1 MLYNCTKTGHKIT
14 PIVLL
19 PSLILGLAVYSTCP
33 RAADLPDFTQLVE
46 SNAKAVVHINTT
58 FKEDRPAVGEL
69 PFRLPD
75 IPEHSPFYEFFR
87 RYFEEMPPDEQ
98 HFNERASLGSG
109 FIMASDGYI
118 ITNNHVVEN
127 SNKIVVRLN
136 DRREFDAEIVG
147 TDAHSDI
154 AVLKI
159 NEEDL
164 PVLRL
169 GDSEKIK
176 VGEWVLAIGSP
187 FNLDYSVTKGIV
199 SAIGRPLPSE
209 SYVPFIQTDVPINP
223 GNSGGPL
230 MNMEGEVV
238 GVNSQIYSRTGGYMG
253 LSFAV
258 PSNLV
263 ATVYRQIREQGHVS
277 RGWLGVLIQ
286 DVTRELAES
295 FSMEKSYGAV
305 VAKVLKGSPANQA
318 GIEVGDV
325 IVSFAGAEVSS
336 SLHLPAM
343 VGNAKVGDTLAV
355 EVIRRGQNK
364 VLQVTIAE
372 LPDEEKIATAETTP
386 EPVQGASS
394 DNRLNVSV
402 RDLMDTERDELE
414 LPEGGVIV
422 AGVEDGQASQ
432 AGVRDGDVILIL
444 NNIKVINSI
453 HFIELVAGL
462 PSGKS
467 IPLLVQR
474 RGTPTFL
481 AIKVLE

>member
-1 MLYNCTKTGHKIT
+1 MNLGHKMPIT
-14 PIVLL
+14 LL
-19 PSLILGLAVYSTCP
+19 SSLFLGLAVHTTRP
-33 RAADLPDFTQLVE
+33 KAEDFPDFTQLAE
-46 SNAKAVVHINTT
+46 TNARAVVHINTT
-58 FKEDRPAVGEL
+58 FKADRPAAGEM

-75 IPEHSPFYEFFR
+75 IPEDSPFHEFFR
-87 RYFEEMPPDEQ
+87 RYFEEMPDDEQ

-127 SNKIVVRLN
+127 SDKIVVRLN

-147 TDAHSDI
+147 IDARSDI

-159 NEEDL
+159 NEDDL

-169 GDSEKIK
+169 GDSEKLK

-199 SAIGRPLPSE
+199 SAIGRPLPNE

-230 MNMEGEVV
+230 INMDGEVV

-263 ATVYRQIREQGHVS
+263 ANVYRQIREYGHVS

-286 DVTRELAES
+286 DVTKELAES
-295 FSMEKSYGAV
+295 FSMEKSYGAA
-305 VAKVLKGSPANQA
+305 VAKVLAGSPANEA

-325 IVSFAGAEVSS
+325 IIRFAGAEVSS

-343 VGNAKVGDTLAV
+343 VGNAKVGDTIPV
-355 EVIRRGQNK
+355 EVVRRGHNK
-364 VLQVTIAE
+364 TLQVTIAE
-372 LPDEEKIATAETTP
+372 LPDEEEITATETRP

-402 RDLMDTERDELE
+402 RDLTDAERDELE

-422 AGVEDGQASQ
+422 AGVEDGPASQ

-444 NNIKVINSI
+444 DNLKVINSI

-481 AIKVLE
+481 AIKVVE